1 MAKLRLSEIRRS
13 TILTRAC
20 SFAALALVFGSGAA
34 RAQDTQASTDA
45 ATTEEDQIVV
55 TGSRIIRP
63 EAEMANPIVA
73 VTAAAIE
80 QTGQTNVTDILTRIP
95 ALSASVGSSLSGGRD
110 ANFGETGAN
119 LLDLRNLG
127 VNRTLVLV
135 NGKRHVAGLP
145 NSAAVDI
152 NTIPQELVDRVDV
165 LTGGAS
171 AVYGA
176 DGVSGV
182 VNFILKRD
190 FEGLHA
196 TGQAGLTRYYDG
208 GQQYFA
214 LLGGKNF
221 SDGRGNVTLA
231 YEFSNADRVSSFDRP
246 FSGDPAR
253 TFGLFRKTTGTP
265 DSATDPARIL
275 YNNLT
280 WSDSAPDGAIDI
292 DFDGIPDFTGSG
304 QVYDRGLIIPGSGG
318 RAQGG
323 SNTPTAGYFG
333 DIAPANRKHIV
344 NALMSYEFS
353 PAFRISAEGKY
364 VNTKAYSVG
373 QPSFDFF
380 TYLAPDN
387 AYLIN
392 RFGAGTAPDGALLS
406 RDNFDL
412 GIRGERITRETW
424 RGVLGFDG
432 ALSDHLKYELSYVYG
447 RTSSKNTLTSNLI
460 ADRYYAALDA
470 VDEGRYRTGVANGN
484 IVCRS
489 TLEAGNIDPNN
500 FDSPATTFQI
510 GANSPCRPLNMLGNG
525 VASQAALDFVLAD
538 NTNRYSVDQHVVSGS
553 LSGDLDSLFRLPG
566 GSIGFAIGAEY
577 RKERSSFTPDL
588 LIQNGELRDFSQQPI
603 SGGQFDVKEAFA
615 EVSLPLLA
623 DQPFFKQLSVSGAIR
638 FSDYSTVGR
647 TTTWKVDGI
656 WSPVSDIRFRG
667 TYSQSV
673 RAPNIS
679 ELFDPLGSTFAFV
692 TDPCD
697 VSRLAEGTATR
708 VANCT
713 QILSGLGLSPA
724 QIAAFSPS
732 TDPQNSTSRL
742 GQSGGN
748 PNLTAETARTWT
760 AGVVLQPRFIPRLTM
775 TFDWYNVRITNAVN
789 TVTPSRLAQLCVD
802 APTINNQF
810 CDNIFRAPGTGFILG
825 DSNDP
830 QNRIGFV
837 VGPQNVAF
845 FRTSGAD
852 FTVNYSVP
860 TDSLGKF
867 DLSLAGGYLKNLSF
881 VPTIGGT
888 VRDDTLTQYNPRW
901 RGSFSVNWKMGA
913 VNVNYGLNYQSKTR
927 RVTVEQLAGNQFYAA
942 PEFFWRQEL
951 WQHDV
956 RVAVDVDK
964 RFTFYAGVNNLFDQ
978 KPSYDDFN
986 YPVSGLGRFMFVGAK
1001 VKLD

>member
-1 MAKLRLSEIRRS
+1 MIAAKSVLRSATCL
-13 TILTRAC
+13 
-20 SFAALALVFGSGAA
+20 AAVAFITGTAN
-34 RAQDTQASTDA
+34 AQDAA
-45 ATTEEDQIVV
+45 ATDETAPAEDSQIIV
-55 TGSRIIRP
+55 TGSRILRP
-63 EAEMANPIVA
+63 EAEVANPIVA
-73 VTAAAIE
+73 VTATAIE
-80 QTGQTNVTDILTRIP
+80 QTGQTNVTDILARIP

-135 NGKRHVAGLP
+135 NGKRHVAGIP
-145 NSAAVDI
+145 SSAAVDI
-152 NTIPQELVDRVDV
+152 NTIPQELVERVEV

-171 AVYGA
+171 AIYGA

-182 VNFILKRD
+182 VNFILKRN
-190 FEGLHA
+190 FEGIRA
-196 TGQAGLTRYYDG
+196 TGQAGLTRYRDG
-208 GQQYFA
+208 GQQYA
-214 LLGGKNF
+214 TLLMGKNF
-221 SDGRGNVTLA
+221 ADERGNVTLA
-231 YEFSNADRVSSFDRP
+231 YEFNNADRVSSFDRP

-253 TFGLFRKTTGTP
+253 TFGLFRKTSGSP

-275 YNNLT
+275 YNNTT

-292 DFDGIPDFTGSG
+292 DLDGIPDFTGSG

-333 DIAPANRKHIV
+333 DIAPSNRKHIV
-344 NALMSYEFS
+344 NALLSYEFS
-353 PAFRISAEGKY
+353 PAFRVSAEGKY

-387 AYLIN
+387 AFLIN
-392 RFGAGTAPDGALLS
+392 RFGSDTAPDGALLS

-424 RGVLGFDG
+424 RGVFGIDG
-432 ALSDHLKYELSYVYG
+432 TLSDHLKYELSYVYG
-447 RTSSKNTLTSNLI
+447 RTSSKNTQTANLI
-460 ADRYYAALDA
+460 ADRYFAALDA
-470 VDEGRYRTGVANGN
+470 VDAGQFLNGVANGN

-489 TLEAGNIDPNN
+489 TLTPGNIDPNN

-510 GANSPCRPLNMLGNG
+510 GANSPCRPLNLLGEG

-538 NTNRYSVDQHVVSGS
+538 NTNRYTIDQHVVSGS
-553 LSGDLDSLFRLPG
+553 VSGDLDSLIRLPG
-566 GSIGFAIGAEY
+566 GSIQFAIGAEY
-577 RKERSSFTPDL
+577 RKEKSSFTPDL

-615 EVSLPLLA
+615 ELNFPLLA
-623 DQPFFKQLSVSGAIR
+623 DRPFFHLLSASAAIR
-638 FSDYSTVGR
+638 LSDYSTVGR

-656 WSPVSDIRFRG
+656 WSPIRDIRFRG

-697 VSRLAEGTATR
+697 FTRLAEGTSFRA
-708 VANCT
+708 ANCT
-713 QILSGLGLSPA
+713 QILSGLGLTPA
-724 QIAAFSPS
+724 QIVSFSPS
-732 TDPQNSTSRL
+732 TDSQNSTSRL

-748 PNLTAETARTWT
+748 PNLQAETARTWT
-760 AGVVLQPRFIPRLTM
+760 AGMVLQPRFIPRLTM
-775 TFDWYNVRITNAVN
+775 TFDWFNVRITNAVN

-810 CDNIFRAPGTGFILG
+810 CANIFRAPGTGFVLG

-830 QNRIGFV
+830 QNRIGFI

-852 FTVNYSVP
+852 FTVNYAIP
-860 TDSLGKF
+860 TDRMGRF
-867 DLSLAGGYLKNLSF
+867 DLSLAGGYLNNLGF

-888 VRDDTLTQYNPRW
+888 ERNDTLTQYNPRW
-901 RGSFSVNWKMGA
+901 RGSFSLNWKKGA
-913 VNVNYGLNYQSKTR
+913 LNINYGLNYQSKTR
-927 RVTVEQLAGNQFYAA
+927 RVTVEQLAGNPFYAA
-942 PEFFWRQEL
+942 PEFVWRKEL

-978 KPSYDDFN
+978 KPAFDDFN
-986 YPVSGLGRFMFVGAK
+986 YPISGLGRFMFVGAK

>member
-1 MAKLRLSEIRRS
+1 MIAAKSVFRSATCLS
-13 TILTRAC
+13 A
-20 SFAALALVFGSGAA
+20 FALLGTAAYAQEAPVEEGASA
-34 RAQDTQASTDA
+34 EADEEGAS
-45 ATTEEDQIVV
+45 IIV
-55 TGSRIIRP
+55 TGSRIARP
-63 EAEMANPIVA
+63 EGEATNPIVA
-73 VTAAAIE
+73 VTAAQIE
-80 QTGQTNVTDILTRIP
+80 QTGLTNVTDILTRIP

-135 NGKRHVAGLP
+135 NGKRHVAGVP

-152 NTIPQELVDRVDV
+152 NTIPQELVERIDV

-171 AVYGA
+171 AIYGA

-190 FEGLHA
+190 FEGLRA
-196 TGQAGLTRYYDG
+196 TGQAGLTRYRDG
-208 GQQYFA
+208 GQQYVSVLA
-214 LLGGKNF
+214 GKNF
-221 SDGRGNVTLA
+221 ADGRGNVTIA

-246 FSGDPAR
+246 FSGDPAFN
-253 TFGLFRKTTGTP
+253 FGLFRKTSGTP
-265 DSATDPARIL
+265 DSATDPTRIL

-280 WSDSAPDGAIDI
+280 WSDSSPDGAIDI
-292 DFDGIPDFTGSG
+292 DLDGIPDFTGSG
-304 QVYDRGLIIPGSGG
+304 LVYDRGLIIPGSGG

-333 DIAPANRKHIV
+333 DISPANRKHIV
-344 NALMSYEFS
+344 NALLSYEFS
-353 PAFRISAEGKY
+353 PAFRVSAEGKY

-424 RGVLGFDG
+424 RGVFGIDG
-432 ALSDHLKYELSYVYG
+432 TLSDHLKYEMSYVYG
-447 RTSSKNTLTSNLI
+447 RTNSRNTQTSNLI
-460 ADRYYAALDA
+460 ADRYFAALDA
-470 VDEGRYRTGVANGN
+470 VDQGRFLTGVANGN

-489 TLEAGNIDPNN
+489 TLAPGNIDPNN

-510 GANSPCRPLNMLGNG
+510 GANSSCRPLNLLGNG
-525 VASQAALDFVLAD
+525 VATQAALDFVLAD
-538 NTNRYSVDQHVVSGS
+538 NTNRYAVDQHVVSGS
-553 LSGDLDSLFRLPG
+553 ISGDLDSLFTLPG

-577 RKERSSFTPDL
+577 RKEKSSFTPDL

-615 EVSLPLLA
+615 ELNLPLLA
-623 DQPFFKQLSVSGAIR
+623 DQPFFHLLSASAAIR
-638 FSDYSTVGR
+638 LSDYSTVGK

-656 WSPVSDIRFRG
+656 WSPIPDIRFRG

-697 VSRLAEGTATR
+697 VSRLAEGTSFR

-713 QILSGLGLSPA
+713 QILSGLGLTPA

-748 PNLTAETARTWT
+748 PSLSAETARSWT
-760 AGVVLQPRFIPRLTM
+760 AGVVLQPSFIPRLTL
-775 TFDWYNVRITNAVN
+775 TFDWYNVRIANAVN
-789 TVTPSRLAQLCVD
+789 TVTPTRLAQLCVD
-802 APTINNQF
+802 APTIDNQF
-810 CDNIFRAPGTGFILG
+810 CDNIFRAQGTGFVLG

-830 QNRIGFV
+830 QGRIGFI

-845 FRTSGAD
+845 FSTSGAD
-852 FTVNYSVP
+852 FTVNYSIP
-860 TDSLGKF
+860 TDTLGRF
-867 DLSLAGGYLKNLSF
+867 NLSLAGGYLDNLSF

-901 RGSFSVNWKMGA
+901 RGSFSVNWKKGA
-913 VNVNYGLNYQSKTR
+913 LNINYGLNYQSKTR
-927 RVTVEQLAGNQFYAA
+927 RVTVEQLAGNPFYAA
-942 PEFFWRQEL
+942 PEFFWRKEL

-956 RVAVDVDK
+956 RIALDVDK

-978 KPSYDDFN
+978 KPDFDDFN
-986 YPVSGLGRFMFVGAK
+986 YPISGLGRFMFVGAK